1 MNYKPLRDYLLVT
14 KDEVS
19 KQTAGG
25 LFMPDSVE
33 DKVVTGTVVA
43 VGSGHVSK
51 DGAVVP
57 LEVKAGDKVVF
68 NKSYAVELKFDGKPV
83 LLLKE
88 ENLFCIAK

>member
-1 MNYKPLRDYLLVT
+1 MNYKPLRDYLLVS

-25 LFMPDSVE
+25 LFMPDTVE
-33 DKVVTGTVVA
+33 DKVITGTVIA

-57 LEVKAGDKVVF
+57 LEVTVGDKVVF
-68 NKSYAVELKFDGKPV
+68 NKNYAVELKVDEKPV

-88 ENLFCIAK
+88 EHLFCVAR